1 MEDNWDKATSVQRR
15 LARTVV
21 KPYCIA
27 TDLPDSNG
35 ELMGPILATGHDG
48 TADLS
53 SVLSH
58 VVLLEQSMT
67 NLQTTTSQLKTDLQ
81 VTKQDLESTKTEL
94 QSAKTDLRNTQTD
107 LQTSKSLRQLA
118 SAEMSSLKD
127 EVASLKAE
135 LKLSANELNQ
145 VKSELRDMK
154 QDKLNA
160 NFLLNLTMDAMGHN
174 IKLNTVQ
181 VNTLQSSVSA
191 LDNHLHRVNTT
202 LYDVKTEEEAFILNT
217 SSSLKVITDQL
228 LFGVREMVST
238 KEVQQNASKQL
249 ERLQNEMNQT
259 SVDVRNVQ
267 QALHMVTDNLHT
279 AQSNIT
285 STIADVADLQRSMS
299 RVQSQSQGNTKSLSQ
314 VIQDVASK
322 TRTVAFRTESPPD
335 TAIGT
340 PLVFDFTIYNVN
352 SCYDDNTGKFT
363 APVSGT
369 YMFYTNLSLKV
380 SNTFGTYIHIMKT
393 GSNIIGFGT
402 AKTGS
407 DHTAAFSVAPLRKGE
422 QVWVETTQSMKVEK
436 SSSASS
442 FGGFLVSVD

>member
-1 MEDNWDKATSVQRR
+1 MFMTNIF
-15 LARTVV
+15 LGLL
-21 KPYCIA
+21 
-27 TDLPDSNG
+27 LPPSLSG
-35 ELMGPILATGHDG
+35 LILPMTKQDG
-48 TADLS
+48 SADVS

-58 VVLLEQSMT
+58 VVLLEQFMT

-81 VTKQDLESTKTEL
+81 VTKQDLASTKTEL
-94 QSAKTDLRNTQTD
+94 QATKTDLRNTQTD
-107 LQTSKSLRQLA
+107 LQTSKSLQQLT
-118 SAEMSSLKD
+118 SAEVSSLKD

-135 LKLSANELNQ
+135 LKSSANELNQ

-154 QDKLNA
+154 QDKLNE
-160 NFLLNLTMDAMGHN
+160 NFLLNITMDAMSRN
-174 IKLNTVQ
+174 IKQNTIQ
-181 VNTLQSSVSA
+181 VNTLKSGVSA
-191 LDNHLHRVNTT
+191 LENHVQQVNTT
-202 LYDVKTEEEAFILNT
+202 LYYVKTEEEAFIQNS

-228 LFGVREMVST
+228 LFVVREMTST
-238 KEVQQNASKQL
+238 KEAQQNASIQL

-259 SVDVRNVQ
+259 SVDVHRVQ
-267 QALHMVTDNLHT
+267 QALHMVADNLHT

-285 STIADVADLQRSMS
+285 STISDIAVLQLDMS
-299 RVQSQSQGNTKSLSQ
+299 RVQTLSDGNTKSLSQ
-314 VIQDVASK
+314 VTQDVASK
-322 TRTVAFRTESPPD
+322 TRTVAFRTESPPN

-340 PLVFDFTIYNVN
+340 PLLFDFTIYNVN
-352 SCYDDNTGKFT
+352 SCYDEHTGKFT

-380 SNTFGTYIHIMKT
+380 SDPFGAYIHIMKT

-407 DHTAAFSVAPLRKGE
+407 DHTVAFSVAPLRKGE
-422 QVWVETTQSMKVEK
+422 QVWVETTQSMTVEK